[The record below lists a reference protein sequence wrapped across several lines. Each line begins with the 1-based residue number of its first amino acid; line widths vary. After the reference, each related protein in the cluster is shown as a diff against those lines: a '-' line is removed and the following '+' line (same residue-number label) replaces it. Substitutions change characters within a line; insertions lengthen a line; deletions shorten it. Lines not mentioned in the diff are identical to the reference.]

1 MTKSALVCLA
11 PGSEEMEAVTTIDL
25 LIRANVDV
33 TTASVA
39 CDGNLT
45 IVCSRGVTLIADT
58 PLVNVAD
65 NKFDVIVLPGGVKG
79 AECFQ
84 TNPLLIEKIRQ
95 THLDGYYV
103 AAICASPALVLEY
116 HDIFPESNMTCYPAL
131 KNKIAAQKW
140 VDRRVCYDKRF
151 KLITSQ
157 GPGTAIDFSLKIIE
171 CLQGAQ
177 KAADVA
183 KQLILPPGIYDYQ
196 SVNKEEPCQNK
207 A

>member
-11 PGSEEMEAVTTIDL
+11 PGSEEIEAVTTIDL
-25 LIRANVDV
+25 LIRADIDV

-39 CDGNLT
+39 DDGNLT
-45 IVCSRGVTLIADT
+45 IVCSRGVKLIVDI

-65 NKFDVIVLPGGVKG
+65 KKFDVIVLPGGLKG

-84 TNPLLIEKIRQ
+84 NNPLLIEKIRQ
-95 THLDGYYV
+95 THLDGNYV

-116 HDIFPESNMTCYPAL
+116 HNLFPDSNMTGYPAL
-131 KNKIAAQKW
+131 KNKIVDQKW

-157 GPGTAIDFSLKIIE
+157 GPGTTIDFSLKIIE

-177 KAADVA
+177 KAAEVA
-183 KQLILPPGIYDYQ
+183 KQLILPHGIYDYQ
-196 SVNKEEPCQNK
+196 SINDEESQDIR
-207 A
+207 